1 MRICAIA
8 VNRVKF
14 SALPLVSLTDI
25 FLEKVLSK
33 PSKGE
38 CEVVVY
44 SPEHLDTI
52 SEMPLE
58 RIELL
63 TTVWID
69 RYKQLQKKPDVKYVL
84 PFENRGEE
92 CGVTLHHPH
101 GQIYAYPFIPPAIEK
116 EIRAFKKE
124 NFLIKIMKQLEEK
137 YYVYQN
143 ENFIAAVPPFA
154 RYAYEVWIIPRNQ
167 IEGPWKFNDNQTED
181 ISKCILSLIHI

>member
-1 MRICAIA
+1 MKPNPTPNCFQNGTQIYWKMDAKISKE
-8 VNRVKF
+8 N
-14 SALPLVSLTDI
+14 I

-52 SEMPLE
+52 SEMPIE

-63 TTVWID
+63 SNVWID
-69 RYKQLQKKPDVKYVL
+69 RYKELLKNPNVKYVL

-101 GQIYAYPFIPPAIEK
+101 GQIYAYPFVPPIIK
-116 EIRAFKKE
+116 TEIRAFKKE
-124 NFLIKIMKQLEEK
+124 NFLAKIMIELEEK

-143 ENFIAAVPPFA
+143 ENFERFCNF
-154 RYAYEVWIIPRNQ
+154 R
-167 IEGPWKFNDNQTED
+167 
-181 ISKCILSLIHI
+181 

>member
-1 MRICAIA
+1 M
-8 VNRVKF
+8 
-14 SALPLVSLTDI
+14 T
-25 FLEKVLSK
+25 K

-44 SPEHLDTI
+44 SSEHFNTI
-52 SEMPLE
+52 SEMPLD

-63 TTVWID
+63 TKVWID
-69 RYKQLQKKPDVKYVL
+69 RYKELQKNPDIKYVL

-101 GQIYAYPFIPPAIEK
+101 GQIYAYPFIPPVIEK

-124 NFLIKIMKQLEEK
+124 KFLINIMKQLEEK

-143 ENFIAAVPPFA
+143 ENFVAAVPPFA
-154 RYAYEVWIIPRNQ
+154 
-167 IEGPWKFNDNQTED
+167 
-181 ISKCILSLIHI
+181 LSLIHI